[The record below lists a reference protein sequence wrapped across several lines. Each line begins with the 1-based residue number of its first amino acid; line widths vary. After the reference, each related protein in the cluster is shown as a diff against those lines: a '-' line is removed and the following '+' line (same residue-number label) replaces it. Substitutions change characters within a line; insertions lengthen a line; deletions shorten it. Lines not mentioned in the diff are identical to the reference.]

1 MVATVVHCS
10 RLHIHWPSNTLL
22 LRIMD
27 INCTASENHP
37 ACENK
42 LVFVRP
48 PEWPWFHLD
57 HIGILCCCPPTQQVC
72 SQLCSSS
79 DIRCCWIFTRI
90 YRNAALS
97 ATARAL
103 CVHHHRTGIPPD
115 FHGKNVCRL
124 FTDTGHEMVARH
136 IEIHRPQLS
145 KTKRQRKNSIYSKT
159 NEFLALFWKLL

>member
-10 RLHIHWPSNTLL
+10 RLHIHWPSNT

-79 DIRCCWIFTRI
+79 DIRCCWISTRI

-97 ATARAL
+97 ATARAR
-103 CVHHHRTGIPPD
+103 CV
-115 FHGKNVCRL
+115 
-124 FTDTGHEMVARH
+124 FTITELEFLQIFTEKMFVDYSPTLAMKWSQD